1 MICARWL
8 GKSRAR
14 RLLRFTTETSEKGRS
29 FMPEWFFRGGIAMWP
44 LLVCSIAG
52 VAIILER
59 VWALQRRHI
68 ISPAL
73 ATAIEQR
80 PITPEQT
87 ETLHVL
93 SESDQTVLGRLVQA
107 MFAHANLPK
116 TENVEV
122 MQALARQIVGRM
134 ERGLTTLQLIA
145 ELGPLL
151 GLLGTVV
158 GMVQLF
164 EDVAKKG
171 LGDPTMIS
179 RGIYE
184 ALTATMTGLGIA
196 IPALIAYMYLRR
208 HIEVLVL
215 ELEKHTNEV
224 LTRLYRSNP

>member
-1 MICARWL
+1 
-8 GKSRAR
+8 
-14 RLLRFTTETSEKGRS
+14 
-29 FMPEWFFRGGIAMWP
+29 MPEWFFRGGLAMWP

-52 VAIILER
+52 VTIILER
-59 VWALQRRHI
+59 TWALQRRRI

-73 ATAIEQR
+73 AGAIEKR
-80 PITPEQT
+80 PATFEQT
-87 ETLHVL
+87 ETVRVV
-93 SESDQTVLGRLVQA
+93 SESDTTVLGRLVQA
-107 MFAHANLPK
+107 LFAHASLPK
-116 TENVEV
+116 TENVEA

-134 ERGLTTLQLIA
+134 ERGLTTLSLIA

-151 GLLGTVV
+151 GLLGTVI

-184 ALTATMTGLGIA
+184 ALTATMTGLGFA

-208 HIEVLVL
+208 RIEVLVL
-215 ELEKHTNEV
+215 ELERHTNEL
-224 LTRLYRSNP
+224 LTRLYRSSSS

>member
-1 MICARWL
+1 
-8 GKSRAR
+8 
-14 RLLRFTTETSEKGRS
+14 
-29 FMPEWFFRGGIAMWP
+29 MPEWFFRGGIAMWP

-59 VWALQRRHI
+59 TWALRRGSI

-73 ATAIEQR
+73 VTAVDGQLQTREQMEALR
-80 PITPEQT
+80 
-87 ETLHVL
+87 LL
-93 SESDQTVLGRLVQA
+93 SESDTTVLGQLIRAV
-107 MFAHANLPK
+107 FTHASLPK

-122 MQALARQIVGRM
+122 MQALARQVVGRM
-134 ERGLTTLQLIA
+134 ERGLTTLSLIA

-151 GLLGTVV
+151 GLLGTVI

-164 EDVAKKG
+164 QDVAQKG
-171 LGDPTMIS
+171 LGDPAMIS

-208 HIEVLVL
+208 RIEVLVL
-215 ELEKHTNEV
+215 ELERYTDEL
-224 LTRLYRSNP
+224 LTRLYRNPN

>member
-1 MICARWL
+1 
-8 GKSRAR
+8 
-14 RLLRFTTETSEKGRS
+14 
-29 FMPEWFFRGGIAMWP
+29 MPEWFFRGGIAMWP

-59 VWALQRRHI
+59 TWALRRGSI

-73 ATAIEQR
+73 VAAVDTQLQTREQVEALR
-80 PITPEQT
+80 
-87 ETLHVL
+87 LL
-93 SESDQTVLGRLVQA
+93 SESDTTVLGQLIRAV
-107 MFAHANLPK
+107 FAHASLPK
-116 TENVEV
+116 TENVEA

-134 ERGLTTLQLIA
+134 ERGLTTLSLIA

-151 GLLGTVV
+151 GLLGTVI
-158 GMVQLF
+158 GMVKLF
-164 EDVAKKG
+164 EDVARKG

-208 HIEVLVL
+208 RIEVLVL
-215 ELEKHTNEV
+215 ELERHTNEL
-224 LTRLYRSNP
+224 LTRLYRDSN

>member
-1 MICARWL
+1 
-8 GKSRAR
+8 
-14 RLLRFTTETSEKGRS
+14 
-29 FMPEWFFRGGIAMWP
+29 MWP

-52 VAIILER
+52 LAIILER
-59 VWALQRRHI
+59 TWALQRRRI

-73 ATAIEQR
+73 AQAVEKRPATA
-80 PITPEQT
+80 EQT
-87 ETLHVL
+87 ETVRVL
-93 SESDQTVLGRLVQA
+93 SESDTTVLGKLVQA
-107 MFAHANLPK
+107 VFAHASLPK
-116 TENVEV
+116 TENVEA

-134 ERGLTTLQLIA
+134 ERGLTTLSLIA

-151 GLLGTVV
+151 GLLGTVI
-158 GMVQLF
+158 GMVNLF

-208 HIEVLVL
+208 RIEVLVL
-215 ELEKHTNEV
+215 ELERHTNEL
-224 LTRLYRSNP
+224 LTRLYRSSPS

>member
-1 MICARWL
+1 
-8 GKSRAR
+8 
-14 RLLRFTTETSEKGRS
+14 
-29 FMPEWFFRGGIAMWP
+29 MPEWFFRGGIAMWP

-59 VWALQRRHI
+59 VWALQRRRI

-73 ATAIEQR
+73 AAAIQQR
-80 PITPEQT
+80 PASPEQT
-87 ETLHVL
+87 EALRVL
-93 SESDQTVLGRLVQA
+93 SESDTTVLGNLVQA
-107 MFAHANLPK
+107 VFAHAALPK

-122 MQALARQIVGRM
+122 MQALARQIVGRL
-134 ERGLTTLQLIA
+134 ERGLTTLSLIA

-151 GLLGTVV
+151 GLLGTVI

-171 LGDPTMIS
+171 LGEPSMIS

-184 ALTATMTGLGIA
+184 ALTATMTGLSIA

-208 HIEVLVL
+208 RIEVLVL
-215 ELEKHTNEV
+215 ELERNTDEL
-224 LTRLYRSNP
+224 LTRLYRHSP

>member
-1 MICARWL
+1 
-8 GKSRAR
+8 
-14 RLLRFTTETSEKGRS
+14 
-29 FMPEWFFRGGIAMWP
+29 MPEWFFRGGIAMWP

-59 VWALQRRHI
+59 TWALQRHRI
-68 ISPAL
+68 ISPTL
-73 ATAIEQR
+73 AVAIEKQ
-80 PITPEQT
+80 PVTPEQT
-87 ETLHVL
+87 QKLQVL
-93 SESDQTVLGRLVQA
+93 SESDPTVLGKLIQA
-107 MFAHANLPK
+107 VFLHASLPK
-116 TENVEV
+116 TENVEA

-134 ERGLTTLQLIA
+134 ERGLTTLSLIA

-151 GLLGTVV
+151 GLLGTVI

-171 LGDPTMIS
+171 LGDPAMIS

-208 HIEVLVL
+208 RIEVLTL
-215 ELEKHTNEV
+215 ELERYTNEL
-224 LTRLYRSNP
+224 LTRLYRDAN